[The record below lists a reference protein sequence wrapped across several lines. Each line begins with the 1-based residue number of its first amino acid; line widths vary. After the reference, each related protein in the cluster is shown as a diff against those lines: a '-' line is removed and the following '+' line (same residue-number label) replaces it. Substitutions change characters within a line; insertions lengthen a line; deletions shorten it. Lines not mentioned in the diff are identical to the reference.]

1 MPLRLALIKPNP
13 PQAEPKPRQN
23 SPENIG
29 DFLHDP
35 PSSPMPIQDEP
46 TLARAPDVHADLRTV
61 ITAWPTLS
69 EDIQAAI
76 LLLIQ
81 GDEVR
86 R

>member
-1 MPLRLALIKPNP
+1 
-13 PQAEPKPRQN
+13 
-23 SPENIG
+23 
-29 DFLHDP
+29 
-35 PSSPMPIQDEP
+35 MPIQDEP

-81 GDEVR
+81 GEEVR